1 VTSTERLLDLA
12 DALDEAKVPFLVMGG
27 HAVRYYGL
35 ERNTA
40 DFDFHLSLAAADALP
55 ERLARTRLFQSAML
69 REETTWRGGDFRRF
83 QIGTLPNGREEWMEF
98 WFRNHLLGPFDE
110 LVARQETGRVLR
122 RNVSF
127 LSLPDLMHSKE
138 TERNEDWRDVAYLEE
153 VLDQRLLRAVVNAA
167 SRVHAL
173 QQLRSR
179 RGFETALL
187 HRHLAETSAVDAAVR
202 LAAHPVTLAW
212 LLPYASTQA
221 RSTSA
226 DRLEPEMVSAL
237 GRVTPASPRHLALV
251 EAARL
256 AYQRAAQAKDRED
269 KARFRAP

>member
-12 DALDEAKVPFLVMGG
+12 DALDEAQVPFLVMGG

-40 DFDFHLSLAAADALP
+40 DFDFHLSLAVAKALP
-55 ERLARTRLFQSAML
+55 ERLTRTRLFRRGML

-110 LVARQETGRVLR
+110 LVVRQETGWVLR
-122 RNVSF
+122 RNVPF
-127 LSLPDLMHSKE
+127 LSLPDLMRSKE
-138 TERNEDWRDVAYLEE
+138 TERNDDWRDVAYLEE
-153 VLDQRLLRAVVNAA
+153 VLDQRNLRAVVDAA
-167 SRVHAL
+167 SRVTAL

-187 HRHLAETSAVDAAVR
+187 HHHLADTAAVDAAAR

-212 LLPYASTQA
+212 VLPYASAQA
-221 RSTSA
+221 RSAGAS
-226 DRLEPEMVSAL
+226 RLEPELASAL
-237 GRVTPASPRHLALV
+237 DRVTPASPRHLALV

-256 AYQRAAQAKDRED
+256 AYQRAAKAKDRED
-269 KARFRAP
+269 KVRFRAL